1 MDLVAAAGLKD
12 VPPMDTPMEINAKL
26 RKDEGELLL
35 DPTVFRTLM
44 GSQIYLKILGLI
56 FLCSSTGEPVYGIS

>member
-35 DPTVFRTLM
+35 DPTVFRTLV
-44 GSQIYLKILGLI
+44 GSQIYLTNTRPDILMQ
-56 FLCSSTGEPVYGIS
+56 FNR